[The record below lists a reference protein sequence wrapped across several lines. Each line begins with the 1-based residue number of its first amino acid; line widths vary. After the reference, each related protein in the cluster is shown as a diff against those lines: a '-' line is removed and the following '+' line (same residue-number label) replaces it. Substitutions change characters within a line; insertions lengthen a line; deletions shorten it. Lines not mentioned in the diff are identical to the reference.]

1 MQAVNSPFVS
11 VIDGTKQ
18 FIIPTFQ
25 RDYSWTVEQCD
36 QMWSDIVRAGSEA
49 DNEHFMGA
57 FVYVA
62 GNTAAVF
69 SSWMVIDGQQRLTT
83 LTLLLIALRD
93 HIQESKWKGE
103 EPTPEQI
110 DAYFLKNE
118 KESGNRRYK
127 LALRRHDNETL
138 RALVDCK
145 SLSDLGSSSQLIV
158 EAYDHFRELLNSSK
172 VDPEKIYQGIASLK
186 VVDVTLHRPMD
197 NPQRVFE
204 SLNSTGVDLTQ
215 SDLIRNYLL
224 MGLPEPEQSRMYDDY
239 WSKVET
245 AFRTSKS
252 APDTFLRDYIALK
265 QKTTTQA
272 RADRIYVEFK
282 NFWQPSDTESLG
294 SLLEDLVRFARY
306 YVAFLRPERIDVKP
320 LATEMRQARNL
331 GSAHAIVVMRLYEC
345 YEKGTLSLDEF
356 IRALK
361 LISSYLVRRAV
372 LGMQT
377 RDYWSVFARV
387 AYSIDDQYPF
397 ESFQVAIARQ
407 SYRFP
412 TDSEFMSSLQER
424 DLYGLRICWHIL
436 SQLENAGQSEPS
448 PVADY
453 SIEHIMPQSI
463 DNVPQWKSML
473 GDGWE
478 ATHQTR
484 LHRLG
489 NLTLTAYNSAYS
501 NRPFKEKKTIEG
513 GFEQSA
519 VRLNKYVRDQ
529 SQWTASEID
538 ERGRELSRRAVH
550 IWQHHNTDE
559 KLLLAAAIRELHVQ
573 AANRNPDDLSMNAST
588 REILYAIRDSI
599 RELGEAIEIV
609 ERRSLCYYDAHSANF
624 FVETLPMSG
633 YVRVL
638 LPIDFDEV
646 NDPAEMA
653 GDVTAWKFLPNVTHR
668 DCGVFIDVG
677 QKDQIPTA
685 VAIIRQAFNVAKE

>member
-1 MQAVNSPFVS
+1 MQARNSPFVS

-36 QMWSDIVRAGSEA
+36 QMWSDIVRAGSEV
-49 DNEHFMGA
+49 DGEHFMGS

-62 GNTAAVF
+62 GNAAAVF

-83 LTLLLIALRD
+83 LILLVIALRD
-93 HIQESKWKGE
+93 HIRESKWEGE

-118 KESGNRRYK
+118 RESGNRRYK

-138 RALVDCK
+138 RALVDGK
-145 SLSDLGSSSQLIV
+145 SLSDLQSSSQLIV
-158 EAYDHFRELLNSSK
+158 EAYSHFRALLNSSD
-172 VDPEKIYQGIASLK
+172 VDPQRIYQGIARLK

-224 MGLPEPEQSRMYDDY
+224 MGLPEPEQSQMYDDY

-245 AFRTSKS
+245 SFRTSKS

-265 QKTTTQA
+265 EKTTTQA

-294 SLLEDLVRFARY
+294 SLLEDLARFAQY

-320 LATEMRQARNL
+320 LVTEMRKVRNL
-331 GSAHAIVVMRLYEC
+331 GSAQAIVVMRLYEC
-345 YEKGTLSLDEF
+345 YEKGTLSLDGF
-356 IRALK
+356 VQALK

-377 RDYWSVFARV
+377 RGYWSVFARI
-387 AYSIDDQYPF
+387 AHAIDDQSPF

-412 TDSEFMSSLQER
+412 TDSEFVTALQER
-424 DLYGLRICWHIL
+424 DLYSLRICWHIL

-448 PVADY
+448 PVAEY

-463 DNVPQWKSML
+463 ENVPQWKSML

-478 ATHQTR
+478 GIHQTR

-501 NRPFKEKKTIEG
+501 NRPFDEKKTIEG

-519 VRLNKYVRDQ
+519 VRLNEYVRNQ
-529 SQWTASEID
+529 SRWTDSEID

-550 IWQHHNTDE
+550 IWPHHNTDE
-559 KLLLAAAIRELHVQ
+559 KLLLAAAIRELQVQ
-573 AANRNPDDLSMNAST
+573 AANRNPDDLSMNASA

-599 RELGEAIEIV
+599 RELGESIEIV

-624 FVETLPMSG
+624 FAETLPMSG
-633 YVRVL
+633 YVRIL

-646 NDPAEMA
+646 NDPAELA

-685 VAIIRQAFNVAKE
+685 VAIIRQAFNVAEE